1 MKKANTVMDFTNDRV
16 QMLGQDVDLKVTK
29 SGHYCID
36 LIRQDAG
43 DITLINFEDK
53 TSNEITNLLME
64 TMRKSSSW

>member
-1 MKKANTVMDFTNDRV
+1 MDFTNDRV
-16 QMLGQDVDLKVTK
+16 KMLGQDVDLKVTK

-53 TSNEITNLLME
+53 TVTNLLME
-64 TMRKSSSW
+64 TMRKSSS